1 MMIRYTGRSER
12 GVKKCLTAE
21 AEKACRT
28 LKIEDQTVQT
38 TLKFPKSPAPGRR
51 TEKAD
56 GELAHQQIFTDGFR
70 AAKARSAS
78 GRPGANDAERR
89 ERRGCGTKRFL

>member
-1 MMIRYTGRSER
+1 MVLYTSRLER
-12 GVKKCLTAE
+12 DEQISLKAE